1 MKKQQLIGLLGLLM
15 MSMVGLIIGVVA
27 DDGDEPVTNTTEIEA
42 VIEEPVEVEEIQEEI
57 VEEAVIEEPEEEVE
71 QVVEEPTEPEVV
83 EEEETSTFDPD
94 ELQYYLT
101 TTLSDAEYQAY
112 FDEIIVDKETLTI
125 REIEFD
131 AHIMFV
137 NQSEK
142 YKTRCEL
149 MLASGD
155 YNEDGSFSG
164 PYIKT
169 RDIAY
174 IDLEGAHE
182 GSNVRVRATIDG
194 YDMDGG
200 YLKITIRD
208 ITLR

>member
-15 MSMVGLIIGVVA
+15 MSFVGLFIASVA
-27 DDGDEPVTNTTEIEA
+27 DDEEPVTNKTEIET

-71 QVVEEPTEPEVV
+71 QVVEEQVDM
-83 EEEETSTFDPD
+83 FDYD
-94 ELQYYLT
+94 ALEYYLT
-101 TTLSDAEYQAY
+101 TNLTDSEYQAY
-112 FDEIIVDKETLTI
+112 FDEIAIDDKTLTV

-155 YNEDGSFSG
+155 YNEDGSFTG

-208 ITLR
+208 IILR

>member
-15 MSMVGLIIGVVA
+15 MSFVGLFIASVG
-27 DDGDEPVTNTTEIEA
+27 DDEEPVTNKTEIET

-71 QVVEEPTEPEVV
+71 QVVEEQVDM
-83 EEEETSTFDPD
+83 FDYD
-94 ELQYYLT
+94 ALEYYLT
-101 TTLSDAEYQAY
+101 TNLTDSEYQAY
-112 FDEIIVDKETLTI
+112 FDEIAIDDKTLTV

-155 YNEDGSFSG
+155 YNEDGSFTG

>member
-15 MSMVGLIIGVVA
+15 MSFVGLFIASVA
-27 DDGDEPVTNTTEIEA
+27 DDEEPVTNKTEIET
-42 VIEEPVEVEEIQEEI
+42 VIEEPVKVEEIQEEI

-71 QVVEEPTEPEVV
+71 QVVEEQVDM
-83 EEEETSTFDPD
+83 FDYD
-94 ELQYYLT
+94 ALEYYLT
-101 TTLSDAEYQAY
+101 TNLTDSEYQAY
-112 FDEIIVDKETLTI
+112 FDEIAIDDKTLTV

>member
-15 MSMVGLIIGVVA
+15 MSFVGLFIASVA
-27 DDGDEPVTNTTEIEA
+27 DDEEPVTNKTEIET

-57 VEEAVIEEPEEEVE
+57 VEEAVIEEPEKEVE
-71 QVVEEPTEPEVV
+71 QVVEEQVDM
-83 EEEETSTFDPD
+83 FDYD
-94 ELQYYLT
+94 ALEYYLT
-101 TTLSDAEYQAY
+101 TNLTDSEYQAY
-112 FDEIIVDKETLTI
+112 FDEIAVDDKTLTV

>member
-15 MSMVGLIIGVVA
+15 MSFVGLTIACVA
-27 DDGDEPVTNTTEIEA
+27 DDDEPVMNKTEIET
-42 VIEEPVEVEEIQEEI
+42 VIEEPVEVEEIQKDI
-57 VEEAVIEEPEEEVE
+57 AEEAVIEEPEEEVE
-71 QVVEEPTEPEVV
+71 QVVEEQVDM
-83 EEEETSTFDPD
+83 FDYD
-94 ELQYYLT
+94 ALEYYLT
-101 TTLSDAEYQAY
+101 TNLTDSEYQAY
-112 FDEIIVDKETLTI
+112 FDEIAVDDKTLTV

>member
-15 MSMVGLIIGVVA
+15 MSFVGLFIASVA
-27 DDGDEPVTNTTEIEA
+27 DDEEPVTNKTEIET
-42 VIEEPVEVEEIQEEI
+42 VIEEPVKVEEIQEEI

-71 QVVEEPTEPEVV
+71 QVVEEQVDM
-83 EEEETSTFDPD
+83 FDYD
-94 ELQYYLT
+94 ALEYYLT
-101 TTLSDAEYQAY
+101 TNLTDSEYQAY
-112 FDEIIVDKETLTI
+112 FDEIAVDDKTLTV

-155 YNEDGSFSG
+155 YNEDGSFTG

>member
-15 MSMVGLIIGVVA
+15 MSFVGLTIACVA
-27 DDGDEPVTNTTEIEA
+27 DDEEPVTNKTEIET

-57 VEEAVIEEPEEEVE
+57 VEEAVIEEPEEEVK
-71 QVVEEPTEPEVV
+71 QVVEEQVDM
-83 EEEETSTFDPD
+83 FDYD
-94 ELQYYLT
+94 ALEYYLT
-101 TTLSDAEYQAY
+101 TNLTDSEYQAY
-112 FDEIIVDKETLTI
+112 FDEIAVDDKTLTV

>member
-15 MSMVGLIIGVVA
+15 MSFVGLFIASVA
-27 DDGDEPVTNTTEIEA
+27 EDDEPVTNKTEIET

-71 QVVEEPTEPEVV
+71 QVVEEQVDM
-83 EEEETSTFDPD
+83 FDYD
-94 ELQYYLT
+94 ALEYYLT
-101 TTLSDAEYQAY
+101 TNLTDSEYQAY
-112 FDEIIVDKETLTI
+112 FDEIAVDDKTLTV

-174 IDLEGAHE
+174 IDLDGAHE

>member
-1 MKKQQLIGLLGLLM
+1 MKKQQLIGLLGLIM
-15 MSMVGLIIGVVA
+15 MSFVGLFIASVA
-27 DDGDEPVTNTTEIEA
+27 EDDEPVMNKTEIET

-57 VEEAVIEEPEEEVE
+57 VEEAAIEEPEEEVE
-71 QVVEEPTEPEVV
+71 QVVEEQVDM
-83 EEEETSTFDPD
+83 FDYD
-94 ELQYYLT
+94 ALEYYLT
-101 TTLSDAEYQAY
+101 TNLTDSEYQAY
-112 FDEIIVDKETLTI
+112 FDEIAVDDKTLTV

-169 RDIAY
+169 RDFAY

>member
-15 MSMVGLIIGVVA
+15 MSFVGLFIASVA
-27 DDGDEPVTNTTEIEA
+27 DDEEPVTNKTEIEA
-42 VIEEPVEVEEIQEEI
+42 VIEEPVEVEEIQEDI

-71 QVVEEPTEPEVV
+71 QVVEEQVDM
-83 EEEETSTFDPD
+83 FDYD
-94 ELQYYLT
+94 ALEYYLT
-101 TTLSDAEYQAY
+101 TNLTDSEYQAY
-112 FDEIIVDKETLTI
+112 FDEIAIDDKTLTV

-155 YNEDGSFSG
+155 YNEDGSFTG

>member
-15 MSMVGLIIGVVA
+15 MSFVGLFIASVA
-27 DDGDEPVTNTTEIEA
+27 DDEEPVTNKTEIET
-42 VIEEPVEVEEIQEEI
+42 VIEEPVKVEEIQEEI
-57 VEEAVIEEPEEEVE
+57 VEESVIEEPEEEVE
-71 QVVEEPTEPEVV
+71 QVVEEQVDM
-83 EEEETSTFDPD
+83 FDYD
-94 ELQYYLT
+94 ALEYYLT
-101 TTLSDAEYQAY
+101 TNLTDSEYQAY
-112 FDEIIVDKETLTI
+112 FDEIAVDDKTLTV

-155 YNEDGSFSG
+155 YNEDGSFTG

>member
-15 MSMVGLIIGVVA
+15 MSFVGLFIASVA
-27 DDGDEPVTNTTEIEA
+27 DDEEPVTNKTEIET
-42 VIEEPVEVEEIQEEI
+42 VIEEPVEVEEIQEDI
-57 VEEAVIEEPEEEVE
+57 AEEAVIEEPEEEVE
-71 QVVEEPTEPEVV
+71 QVVEEQVDM
-83 EEEETSTFDPD
+83 FDYD
-94 ELQYYLT
+94 ALEYYLT
-101 TTLSDAEYQAY
+101 TNLTDSEYQAY
-112 FDEIIVDKETLTI
+112 FDEIAVDDKTLTV

-174 IDLEGAHE
+174 IDLDGAHE

>member
-15 MSMVGLIIGVVA
+15 MSFVGLFIASVA
-27 DDGDEPVTNTTEIEA
+27 DDEEPVTNKTEIET

-71 QVVEEPTEPEVV
+71 QVVEEQVDM
-83 EEEETSTFDPD
+83 FDYD
-94 ELQYYLT
+94 ALEYYLT
-101 TTLSDAEYQAY
+101 TNLTDSEYQAY
-112 FDEIIVDKETLTI
+112 FDEIAIDDKTLTV

-155 YNEDGSFSG
+155 YNEDGSFTG

-174 IDLEGAHE
+174 IDLDGAHE

>member
-15 MSMVGLIIGVVA
+15 MSFVGLTIACVS
-27 DDGDEPVTNTTEIEA
+27 DDEEPVTNKTEIET

-71 QVVEEPTEPEVV
+71 QVVEEQVDM
-83 EEEETSTFDPD
+83 FDYD
-94 ELQYYLT
+94 ALEYYLT
-101 TTLSDAEYQAY
+101 TNLTDSEYQAY
-112 FDEIIVDKETLTI
+112 FDEIAVDDKTLTV

-155 YNEDGSFSG
+155 YNEDGSFTG

>member
-15 MSMVGLIIGVVA
+15 MSFVGLFIASVA
-27 DDGDEPVTNTTEIEA
+27 EDDEPVTNKTEIEA

-57 VEEAVIEEPEEEVE
+57 VEEEVIEEPEEEVE
-71 QVVEEPTEPEVV
+71 QVVEEQVDM
-83 EEEETSTFDPD
+83 FDYD
-94 ELQYYLT
+94 ALEYYLT
-101 TTLSDAEYQAY
+101 TNLTDSEYQAY
-112 FDEIIVDKETLTI
+112 FDEIAVDDKTLTV

>member
-15 MSMVGLIIGVVA
+15 MSFVGLFIASVA
-27 DDGDEPVTNTTEIEA
+27 DDEEPVTNKTEIET
-42 VIEEPVEVEEIQEEI
+42 VIEEPAKVEEIQEEI

-71 QVVEEPTEPEVV
+71 QVVEEQVDM
-83 EEEETSTFDPD
+83 FDYD
-94 ELQYYLT
+94 ALEYYLT
-101 TTLSDAEYQAY
+101 TNLTDSEYQAY
-112 FDEIIVDKETLTI
+112 FDEIAIDDKTLTV

-155 YNEDGSFSG
+155 YNEDGSFTG

>member
-15 MSMVGLIIGVVA
+15 MSFVGLTIACVA
-27 DDGDEPVTNTTEIEA
+27 DDDEPVTNKTEIET

-71 QVVEEPTEPEVV
+71 QVVEEQVDM
-83 EEEETSTFDPD
+83 FDYD
-94 ELQYYLT
+94 ALEYYLT
-101 TTLSDAEYQAY
+101 TNLTDSEYQAY
-112 FDEIIVDKETLTI
+112 FDEIAIDDKTLTV

>member
-15 MSMVGLIIGVVA
+15 MSFVGLFIASVA
-27 DDGDEPVTNTTEIEA
+27 DDEEPVMNKTEIET
-42 VIEEPVEVEEIQEEI
+42 VIEEPVEVEEIQEDI

-71 QVVEEPTEPEVV
+71 QVVEEQVDM
-83 EEEETSTFDPD
+83 FDYD
-94 ELQYYLT
+94 ALEYYLT
-101 TTLSDAEYQAY
+101 TNLTDSEYQAY
-112 FDEIIVDKETLTI
+112 FDEIAIDDKTLTV

-155 YNEDGSFSG
+155 YNEDGSFTG

>member
-15 MSMVGLIIGVVA
+15 MSFVGLTIACVA
-27 DDGDEPVTNTTEIEA
+27 DDEEPVTNKTEIET
-42 VIEEPVEVEEIQEEI
+42 VIEKPVEVEEIQEEI

-71 QVVEEPTEPEVV
+71 QVVEEQVDM
-83 EEEETSTFDPD
+83 FDYD
-94 ELQYYLT
+94 ALEYYLT
-101 TTLSDAEYQAY
+101 TNLTDSEYQAY
-112 FDEIIVDKETLTI
+112 FDEIAVDDKTLTV

>member
-15 MSMVGLIIGVVA
+15 MSFVGLFIASVA
-27 DDGDEPVTNTTEIEA
+27 DDDEPVTNKTEIET

-71 QVVEEPTEPEVV
+71 QVVEEQVDM
-83 EEEETSTFDPD
+83 FDYD
-94 ELQYYLT
+94 ALEYYLT
-101 TTLSDAEYQAY
+101 TNLTDSEYQAY
-112 FDEIIVDKETLTI
+112 FDEIAVDDKTLTV

>member
-15 MSMVGLIIGVVA
+15 MSFVGLFIASVA
-27 DDGDEPVTNTTEIEA
+27 DDEEPVTNKTEIET
-42 VIEEPVEVEEIQEEI
+42 VIEEPVKVEEIQEEI

-71 QVVEEPTEPEVV
+71 QVVEEQVDM
-83 EEEETSTFDPD
+83 FDYD
-94 ELQYYLT
+94 ALEYYLT
-101 TTLSDAEYQAY
+101 TNLTDSEYQAY
-112 FDEIIVDKETLTI
+112 FDEIAVDDKTLTV

-155 YNEDGSFSG
+155 YNEDGSFTG

-182 GSNVRVRATIDG
+182 GSNVRVKATIDG

-208 ITLR
+208 IALR

>member
-15 MSMVGLIIGVVA
+15 MSFVGLFIASVA
-27 DDGDEPVTNTTEIEA
+27 DDEEPVTNKTEIET

-57 VEEAVIEEPEEEVE
+57 VEEAVTEEPEEEVE
-71 QVVEEPTEPEVV
+71 QVVEEQVDM
-83 EEEETSTFDPD
+83 FDYD
-94 ELQYYLT
+94 ALEYYLT
-101 TTLSDAEYQAY
+101 TNLTDSEYQAY
-112 FDEIIVDKETLTI
+112 FDEIAIDDKTLTV

-155 YNEDGSFSG
+155 YNEDGSFTG

>member
-15 MSMVGLIIGVVA
+15 MSFVGLFIASVA
-27 DDGDEPVTNTTEIEA
+27 DDEEPVTNKTEIET

-71 QVVEEPTEPEVV
+71 QVVEEQVDM
-83 EEEETSTFDPD
+83 FDYD
-94 ELQYYLT
+94 ALEYYLT
-101 TTLSDAEYQAY
+101 TNLTDSEYQAY
-112 FDEIIVDKETLTI
+112 FDEIAVDDKTLTV

-155 YNEDGSFSG
+155 YNEDGSFTG

-182 GSNVRVRATIDG
+182 GSNVRVIATIDG

>member
-1 MKKQQLIGLLGLLM
+1 MKKQQLIGLLGLIM
-15 MSMVGLIIGVVA
+15 MSFVGLFIASVA
-27 DDGDEPVTNTTEIEA
+27 DDDEPVTNTTEIET

-71 QVVEEPTEPEVV
+71 QVVEEQVDM
-83 EEEETSTFDPD
+83 FDYD
-94 ELQYYLT
+94 ALEYYLT
-101 TTLSDAEYQAY
+101 TNLTDSEYQAY
-112 FDEIIVDKETLTI
+112 FDEIAVDDKTLTV

-174 IDLEGAHE
+174 IDLDGAHE

>member
-15 MSMVGLIIGVVA
+15 MSFVGLFIASVA
-27 DDGDEPVTNTTEIEA
+27 EDDEPVTNKTEIET

-71 QVVEEPTEPEVV
+71 QVVEEQVDM
-83 EEEETSTFDPD
+83 FDYD
-94 ELQYYLT
+94 ALEYYLT
-101 TTLSDAEYQAY
+101 TNLTDSEYQAY
-112 FDEIIVDKETLTI
+112 FDEIAIDDKTLTV

>member
-15 MSMVGLIIGVVA
+15 MSFVGLFIASVA
-27 DDGDEPVTNTTEIEA
+27 DDEEPVTNKTEIET
-42 VIEEPVEVEEIQEEI
+42 VIEEPVEVEEVQEEI

-71 QVVEEPTEPEVV
+71 QVVEEQVDM
-83 EEEETSTFDPD
+83 FDYD
-94 ELQYYLT
+94 ALEYYLT
-101 TTLSDAEYQAY
+101 TNLTDSEYQAY
-112 FDEIIVDKETLTI
+112 FDEIAIDDKTLTV

-155 YNEDGSFSG
+155 YNEDGSFTG

>member
-15 MSMVGLIIGVVA
+15 MSFVGLFIASVA
-27 DDGDEPVTNTTEIEA
+27 EDDEPVMNKTEIET
-42 VIEEPVEVEEIQEEI
+42 VIEEPVEVEEIQKDI

-71 QVVEEPTEPEVV
+71 QVVEEQVDM
-83 EEEETSTFDPD
+83 FDYD
-94 ELQYYLT
+94 ALEYYLT
-101 TTLSDAEYQAY
+101 TNLTDAEYQVY
-112 FDEIIVDKETLTI
+112 FDEISMDEKTLTM

-174 IDLEGAHE
+174 IDLDGAHE

>member
-15 MSMVGLIIGVVA
+15 MSFVGLTIACVA
-27 DDGDEPVTNTTEIEA
+27 DDDEPVMNKTEIET
-42 VIEEPVEVEEIQEEI
+42 VIEEPVEVEEIQKDI
-57 VEEAVIEEPEEEVE
+57 AEEAVIEEPEEEVE
-71 QVVEEPTEPEVV
+71 QVVEEQVDM
-83 EEEETSTFDPD
+83 FDYD
-94 ELQYYLT
+94 ALEYYLT
-101 TTLSDAEYQAY
+101 TNLTDSEYQAY
-112 FDEIIVDKETLTI
+112 FDEIAVDDKTLTV

-174 IDLEGAHE
+174 IDLDGAHE

>member
-15 MSMVGLIIGVVA
+15 MSFVGLFIASVA
-27 DDGDEPVTNTTEIEA
+27 DDEEPVTNTTEIET

-71 QVVEEPTEPEVV
+71 QVVEEQVDM
-83 EEEETSTFDPD
+83 FDYD
-94 ELQYYLT
+94 ALEYYLT
-101 TTLSDAEYQAY
+101 TNLTDSEYQAY
-112 FDEIIVDKETLTI
+112 FDEIAVDDKTLTV

>member
-15 MSMVGLIIGVVA
+15 MSFVGLFIASVA
-27 DDGDEPVTNTTEIEA
+27 DDEEPVTNKTEIET
-42 VIEEPVEVEEIQEEI
+42 VIEEPVGVEEIQEDI

-71 QVVEEPTEPEVV
+71 QVVEEQVDM
-83 EEEETSTFDPD
+83 FDYD
-94 ELQYYLT
+94 ALEYYLT
-101 TTLSDAEYQAY
+101 TNLTDSEYQAY
-112 FDEIIVDKETLTI
+112 FDEIAVDDKTLTV

-155 YNEDGSFSG
+155 YNEDGSFTG

>member
-15 MSMVGLIIGVVA
+15 MSFVGLFIASVA
-27 DDGDEPVTNTTEIEA
+27 EDDEPVMNKTEIET
-42 VIEEPVEVEEIQEEI
+42 VIEEPVEVEEIQKDI

-71 QVVEEPTEPEVV
+71 QVVEEQVDM
-83 EEEETSTFDPD
+83 FDYD
-94 ELQYYLT
+94 ALEYYLT
-101 TTLSDAEYQAY
+101 TNLTDAEYQAY
-112 FDEIIVDKETLTI
+112 FDEISMDEKTLTM

-174 IDLEGAHE
+174 VDLDGAHE

>member
-15 MSMVGLIIGVVA
+15 MSFVGLFIASVA
-27 DDGDEPVTNTTEIEA
+27 DDEEPVTNKTEIET

-71 QVVEEPTEPEVV
+71 QVVEEQVDM
-83 EEEETSTFDPD
+83 FDYD
-94 ELQYYLT
+94 ALEYYLT
-101 TTLSDAEYQAY
+101 TNLTDSEYQAY
-112 FDEIIVDKETLTI
+112 FDEIAIDDKTLTV

-155 YNEDGSFSG
+155 YNEDGSFTG

>member
-1 MKKQQLIGLLGLLM
+1 MKKQQLIGLLGLIM
-15 MSMVGLIIGVVA
+15 MSFVGLFIASVA
-27 DDGDEPVTNTTEIEA
+27 DDEEPVTNKTEIET

-71 QVVEEPTEPEVV
+71 QVVEEQVDM
-83 EEEETSTFDPD
+83 FDYD
-94 ELQYYLT
+94 ALEYYLT
-101 TTLSDAEYQAY
+101 TNLTDSEYQAY
-112 FDEIIVDKETLTI
+112 FDEIAVDDKTLTV

-155 YNEDGSFSG
+155 YNEDGSFTG

>member
-15 MSMVGLIIGVVA
+15 MSFVGLIIGVVA
-27 DDGDEPVTNTTEIEA
+27 DDEKPVTNKTEIET
-42 VIEEPVEVEEIQEEI
+42 VIEEPVEVEEIQKDVI
-57 VEEAVIEEPEEEVE
+57 EEAVIEEPEEEVE
-71 QVVEEPTEPEVV
+71 QVVEEQVDM
-83 EEEETSTFDPD
+83 FDYD
-94 ELQYYLT
+94 ALEYYLT
-101 TTLSDAEYQAY
+101 TNLTDSEYQAY
-112 FDEIIVDKETLTI
+112 FDEIAVDDKTLTV

>member
-15 MSMVGLIIGVVA
+15 MSFVGLFIASVA
-27 DDGDEPVTNTTEIEA
+27 DDEEPVTNKTEIET

-71 QVVEEPTEPEVV
+71 QVVEEQVDM
-83 EEEETSTFDPD
+83 FDYD
-94 ELQYYLT
+94 ALEYYLT
-101 TTLSDAEYQAY
+101 TNLTDSEYQAY
-112 FDEIIVDKETLTI
+112 FDEIAVDDKTLTV

-155 YNEDGSFSG
+155 YNEDGSFTG

-208 ITLR
+208 IALR

>member
-27 DDGDEPVTNTTEIEA
+27 DDGNEPVTNTTEIET

-71 QVVEEPTEPEVV
+71 QVVEEQVDM
-83 EEEETSTFDPD
+83 FDYD
-94 ELQYYLT
+94 ALEYYLT
-101 TTLSDAEYQAY
+101 TNLTDSEYQAY
-112 FDEIIVDKETLTI
+112 FDEIAVDDKTLTV

-155 YNEDGSFSG
+155 YNEDGSFTG

>member
-1 MKKQQLIGLLGLLM
+1 MKKQQLIGLLGLLT
-15 MSMVGLIIGVVA
+15 MSFVGLFIASVA
-27 DDGDEPVTNTTEIEA
+27 DDEEPVTNKTEIET
-42 VIEEPVEVEEIQEEI
+42 VIEEPVGVEEIQEEI

-71 QVVEEPTEPEVV
+71 QVVEEQVDM
-83 EEEETSTFDPD
+83 FDYD
-94 ELQYYLT
+94 ALEYYLT
-101 TTLSDAEYQAY
+101 TNLTDSEYQAY
-112 FDEIIVDKETLTI
+112 FDEIAVDDKTLTV

-137 NQSEK
+137 NQREK

-182 GSNVRVRATIDG
+182 GSNVRVRATIDR

>member
-15 MSMVGLIIGVVA
+15 MSIVGLFIASVA
-27 DDGDEPVTNTTEIEA
+27 DDEEPVTNKTDIET

-71 QVVEEPTEPEVV
+71 QVVEEQVDM
-83 EEEETSTFDPD
+83 FDYD
-94 ELQYYLT
+94 ALEYYLT
-101 TTLSDAEYQAY
+101 TNLTDSEYQAY
-112 FDEIIVDKETLTI
+112 FDEIAIDDKTLTV

-155 YNEDGSFSG
+155 YNEDGSFTG

>member
-15 MSMVGLIIGVVA
+15 MSFVGLTIACVA
-27 DDGDEPVTNTTEIEA
+27 DDEEPVTNKTEIET
-42 VIEEPVEVEEIQEEI
+42 VIEEPVEVEEIQEDI

-71 QVVEEPTEPEVV
+71 QVVEEQVDM
-83 EEEETSTFDPD
+83 FDYD
-94 ELQYYLT
+94 ALEYYLT
-101 TTLSDAEYQAY
+101 TNLTDSEYQAY
-112 FDEIIVDKETLTI
+112 FDEIAVDDKTLTV

-174 IDLEGAHE
+174 IDLDGAHE

>member
-42 VIEEPVEVEEIQEEI
+42 VIEEPVEVEEIQEDI

-71 QVVEEPTEPEVV
+71 QIVEEPTEPEVV
-83 EEEETSTFDPD
+83 EEETSTFDPD

-112 FDEIIVDKETLTI
+112 FDEIAIDKAALTV